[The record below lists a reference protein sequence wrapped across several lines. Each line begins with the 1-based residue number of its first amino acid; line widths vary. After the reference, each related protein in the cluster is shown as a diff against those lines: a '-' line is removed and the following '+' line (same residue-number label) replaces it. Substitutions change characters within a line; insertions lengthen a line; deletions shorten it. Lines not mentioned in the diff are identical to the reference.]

1 MKDRDFFEN
10 KKQTLKKLEEAKKE
24 KLVDEGIIPVLDIIN
39 NLYDY
44 YTSSSCYGRIVLLE
58 LPEIGDKKNATFL
71 GRWHRA
77 IKTEEVFSAL
87 ENSSGKGQLW
97 LLAQSPI
104 IHVYT
109 RTLESADSL
118 LKKAVAC
125 GFKHSG
131 FKSSEKSIIIE
142 IASTERLDCPIGM
155 NGEFYSD
162 EKFID
167 LLADISN
174 QIFNKS
180 ILKLKKLE
188 ETLN

>member
-10 KKQTLKKLEEAKKE
+10 KKQTLKKIEKAKKE

-39 NLYDY
+39 NSDDC

-58 LPEIGDKKNATFL
+58 LPEIGDKKNAEFL
-71 GRWHRA
+71 GRWHSKV
-77 IKTEEVFSAL
+77 KTEDVFSAL
-87 ENSSGKGQLW
+87 KKSSGKGQLW

-109 RTLESADSL
+109 RTLGSADHL

-131 FKSSEKSIIIE
+131 FKSSEKSIIVE
-142 IASTERLDCPIGM
+142 IASTERLDCPVGM
-155 NGEFYSD
+155 NGEFYCD

-167 LLADISN
+167 LLVDISN
-174 QIFNKS
+174 QIFDKS
-180 ILKLKKLE
+180 VLKLEKLE
-188 ETLN
+188 KAL